1 MSVLSVLF
9 VILILFFTFKNAGL
23 PVLLILVIQGSVWMN
38 FSMSTITGA
47 SIFFLSYLII
57 SSIQMGANIDYA
69 IVISSRYM
77 DLKKEMDIKSAMR
90 SALNFAFPTV
100 LTSGGIMASA
110 GFLISKISTEPA
122 IVSIGTTLCRGTL
135 ISMFLVML
143 VLPEILL
150 LGDSIVEKTGV
161 TIKKPELVR
170 RETGN
175 FVINGHVRG
184 RIEGFVDAD
193 VNGAISGNLDAVV
206 KINTFEGEKGDAGDE
221 QKNSDAQA

>member
-1 MSVLSVLF
+1 MGSEMSIRDS
-9 VILILFFTFKNAGL
+9 K
-23 PVLLILVIQGSVWMN
+23 
-38 FSMSTITGA
+38 
-47 SIFFLSYLII
+47 
-57 SSIQMGANIDYA
+57 
-69 IVISSRYM
+69 R
-77 DLKKEMDIKSAMR
+77 AMR
-90 SALNFAFPTV
+90 SARNFAFPTV
-100 LTSGGIMASA
+100 LPSGGIMASA
-110 GFLISKISTEPA
+110 GFLIRKIPTEPA